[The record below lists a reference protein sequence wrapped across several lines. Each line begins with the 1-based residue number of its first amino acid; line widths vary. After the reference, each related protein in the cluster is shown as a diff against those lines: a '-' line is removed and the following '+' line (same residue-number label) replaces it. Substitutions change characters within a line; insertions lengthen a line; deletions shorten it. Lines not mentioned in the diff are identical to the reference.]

1 MSNRKKIGLMGCG
14 AVADYGHIPAILNVP
29 ELELYA
35 IFDPDEKNLL
45 RVQEKYGIPNAY
57 ADVEKFFRS
66 GIEAVSITSPA
77 PCHKQNVF
85 DAARFGLPVI
95 CEKPLAMD
103 KTESE
108 AMIAVMKKSGLSL
121 YSGFCYR
128 FSPCAIKIRNLI
140 KEKAIGDVRALRL
153 IYNWSAHGKYE
164 IDSNGQKV
172 IQKRRAGR
180 MIEGGPMV
188 DCGTHQI
195 DLAMFWLNSDIVA
208 YCGHGAW
215 GDDYEAPDHMWL
227 HMDHSNG
234 AHTVVEISYSY
245 HHTSKDRRYEF
256 VYEIIGTEGVIRY
269 DREDRSFTMRN
280 SSGTLLLE
288 FHPEKDFEGMYKEW
302 ANALSTGVSDLLTTA
317 EAGMKVTDIA
327 REATN
332 AAIRKRRLS
341 L

>member
-1 MSNRKKIGLMGCG
+1 MLDQKKIGIMGCG
-14 AVADYGHIPAILNVP
+14 TVADYGHIPAVLNVP

-35 IFDPDEKNLL
+35 IFDPDKKNLL
-45 RVQEKYGIPNAY
+45 RIQEKYAIPNAY
-57 ADVEKFFRS
+57 TNPENFFRS

-85 DAARFGLPVI
+85 DAARHGLPVI

-103 KTESE
+103 RTESE
-108 AMIAVMKKSGLSL
+108 EMIAVMKKAGLSL

-128 FSPCAIKIRNLI
+128 FSPCALKIRTLI
-140 KEKAIGDVRALRL
+140 AEKAIGKLRTLRL
-153 IYNWSAHGKYE
+153 IYNWNCHGKYE
-164 IDSNGQKV
+164 IDSNGKKV
-172 IQKRRAGR
+172 IQKRREGR
-180 MIEGGPMV
+180 MLEGGPMV

-215 GDDYEAPDHMWL
+215 ADDYEAPDHMWL

-245 HHTSKDRRYEF
+245 HHTSKDRRLEF
-256 VYEIIGTEGVIRY
+256 VYEIIGTGGVIRY
-269 DREDRSFTMRN
+269 DREAKSFTMSN
-280 SSGTLLLE
+280 SCGTYELD
-288 FHPEKDFEGMYKEW
+288 FQPEKNFDGMYEEW
-302 ANALSTGVSDLLTTA
+302 AQALRTGKSDLLTTA

-332 AAIRKRRLS
+332 DAVRKKILS
-341 L
+341 S